1 MQPERSEDAA
11 LLDEALS
18 AFVSVRPRL
27 FGIAYRMLGSAAD
40 KSLTECLPFPY
51 DVNGAPT

>member
-27 FGIAYRMLGSAAD
+27 FGAVD
-40 KSLTECLPFPY
+40 KVRQVSGWY
-51 DVNGAPT
+51 QNG